1 MGEDRPQDGQ
11 LLKLDNWKGI
21 GKRLPKVPIL
31 VAAIGTLAI
40 AGLTV
45 YAFNQVRQASTP
57 QTTPTTTPQPVQEA
71 ISAIG
76 RLEPEGEVI
85 KVSASSAFQ
94 NPKVSQILVGEGDRI
109 SKDGVIAI
117 LDNFESLSADLEK
130 ARQEVRLAQAELDRV
145 RSGAEAGDISAQ
157 RAKIA
162 GSQAELS
169 GQRSIQQATINRLV
183 ADLAGQQ
190 RALRANI
197 ANLKAELR
205 GQQQAQNARIAQL
218 SAELVG
224 EQKAQSARIDQLSA
238 QLVGEQKT
246 IDAEI
251 ARLSTQLEGEQRTQQ
266 ATINRLSAQLRN
278 AQSELRR
285 YQQLYEQGAV
295 SASTFDSKRLAVE
308 TTQEEL
314 KEAQENRGKTATTL
328 QQQIKEAQA
337 NRSKTVTTLKEQ
349 IREAR
354 ANLGKTTTTL
364 PEQIREARASRDR
377 TIATLQEQ
385 INETQANLDR
395 TVATLEQQINESQ
408 ANRDRSI
415 ATLQQQVN
423 ADRGTLESLENP
435 NPPEVAE
442 ASAKVQS
449 AIASLKKAQADLSA
463 QAYVRSPIDGQ
474 VLKIHT
480 KPGEIVGTDGVAEI
494 GQTELMIVTAE
505 VYESDIG
512 KVKVGQKA
520 IVTSDSNAFGGEIQ
534 GTVSQI
540 GLQIGKKDVLSTDP
554 AADVDA
560 RVVEVKI
567 RLNPADSDRVAGLTN
582 SKVIVKI
589 LI

>member
-1 MGEDRPQDGQ
+1 MEEDKPQDRQ
-11 LLKLDNWKGI
+11 LLKLDKWKASA
-21 GKRLPKVPIL
+21 KRLPRVPIL
-31 VAAIGTLAI
+31 VAALGTLAI

-57 QTTPTTTPQPVQEA
+57 QATPTVAPPVEEA

-85 KVSASSAFQ
+85 KISGPSAFQ
-94 NPKVSQILVGEGDRI
+94 SARVGQLLVKEGDRI

-117 LDNFESLSADLEK
+117 MDNFQTLSADLEK
-130 ARQEVRLAQAELDRV
+130 ARQEVKLARAELTRV
-145 RSGAEAGDISAQ
+145 RAGAEVGEISAQ

-169 GQRSIQQATINRLV
+169 GQRSIQQATVDRLI

-190 RALRANI
+190 RALTANI

-205 GQQQAQNARIAQL
+205 GQQQAQTAKIA
-218 SAELVG
+218 E
-224 EQKAQSARIDQLSA
+224 LSA
-238 QLVGEQKT
+238 QLEGEQKT
-246 IDAEI
+246 RGAEI
-251 ARLSTQLEGEQRTQQ
+251 ARLSTQLEGEQKTQQ

-278 AQSELRR
+278 AETEWRR

-314 KEAQENRGKTATTL
+314 KEAQENRDKTVTTL
-328 QQQIKEAQA
+328 QQQI
-337 NRSKTVTTLKEQ
+337 
-349 IREAR
+349 REVR
-354 ANLGKTTTTL
+354 ANLSKTSTTL
-364 PEQIREARASRDR
+364 PEQIREARANRDR
-377 TIATLQEQ
+377 TVTTLQEQ

-395 TVATLEQQINESQ
+395 TVATLEQQINETQ

-415 ATLQQQVN
+415 ATLQEQVKSE
-423 ADRGTLESLENP
+423 RGTLESLENP
-435 NPPEVAE
+435 NPPEVSE

-449 AIASLKKAQADLSA
+449 AIASLKKAQANLNE
-463 QAYVRSPIDGQ
+463 QAYVRSPVNGQ
-474 VLKIHT
+474 VLKIHA
-480 KPGEIVGTDGVAEI
+480 KSGENIGSDGIVEL
-494 GQTELMIVTAE
+494 GQTDRMMVTAE
-505 VYESDIG
+505 VYESDIS

-520 IVTSDSNAFGGEIQ
+520 TIVSDSNAFEGEIQ
-534 GTVSQI
+534 GTVSQV
-540 GLQIGKKDVLSTDP
+540 GLQIGKKDALSTDP

-567 RLNPADSDRVAGLTN
+567 RLDPADSDRVAALTN